1 MKGISKKSIRN
12 ALAIL
17 LCVVTVM
24 LSFCSC
30 SSDKNAEK
38 EAENNNSSA
47 ETIGSGKALKLEDY
61 VKVTYSAMD
70 ATLENLYSGYAKP
83 VIEVDYDKL
92 GKDIGIKGYKN
103 YHIEVEGYDKERADS
118 RFKGIEHVSAINYFK
133 IDLKDYYK
141 YLSNGDVITVELS
154 VKSNS
159 YTLEETVS
167 AMNIS
172 IEKELNIT
180 VEGLKQAKELDLM
193 GEVEKYIVYSGANG
207 NGEAIVDFSS
217 VTEPFVVDG
226 VFYLKPGDRYS
237 GKNMLKVIYENEEIA
252 TFGYYLEKE
261 RINNSG
267 IRSYS
272 AEELTEG
279 DVYYAKIDN
288 DQLLSALIK
297 LGYVPK
303 ETVREVVTPDLGQYV
318 TSKNELTE
326 ADIEVIKQGVTDML
340 AEKYPDAEISSA
352 YFATI
357 KPGEVCD
364 DNEKAVITFACKIPL
379 YTGISYYGYVVN
391 GVAKTK
397 SGEIKFEDISDKYI
411 RGETIEE
418 FENNLKP
425 AYTYEKLF

>member
-12 ALAIL
+12 ALAVL

-38 EAENNNSSA
+38 EAEGNNAAA
-47 ETIGSGKALKLEDY
+47 ETIGSGKQLSLADY

-70 ATLENLYSGYAKP
+70 ATVENLYSGYAKP

-103 YHIEVEGYDKERADS
+103 YHIEVEGHDKKRVDS
-118 RFKGIEHVSAINYFK
+118 YFEGSDHVSAINYFK
-133 IDLKDYYK
+133 IDFKDYYE
-141 YLSNGDVITVELS
+141 YVANGDVITVELS

-180 VEGLKQAKELDLM
+180 VEGLKQAKELDFM
-193 GEVEKYIVYSGANG
+193 GEIEKYVVYTGANG
-207 NGEAIVDFSS
+207 NGKAKMDFSS

-226 VFYLKPGDRYS
+226 VFYLKPENEYNGTNS
-237 GKNMLKVIYENEEIA
+237 VKVVYENEEIA
-252 TFGYYLEKE
+252 TFGYYIEKE

-267 IRSYS
+267 MHSYR
-272 AEELTEG
+272 AEEITEG
-279 DVYYAKIDN
+279 DVLYIKILDSK
-288 DQLLSALIK
+288 LSSELIK
-297 LGYVPK
+297 RGYVLK
-303 ETVREVVTPDLGQYV
+303 ETVREFTVPDIGDYV
-318 TSKNELTE
+318 KAKDEMTSEDIEKIKQDFSNELS
-326 ADIEVIKQGVTDML
+326 V
-340 AEKYPDAEISSA
+340 KYPDSEILSMH
-352 YFATI
+352 FATI
-357 KPGEVCD
+357 KPGEACEVH
-364 DNEKAVITFACKIPL
+364 EKTEIFFVCKIN
-379 YTGISYYGYVVN
+379 YSWGSSYHCYSANSIV
-391 GVAKTK
+391 KTK
-397 SGEIKFEDISDKYI
+397 AGEIRYEGSDMEAIGK
-411 RGETIEE
+411 TPEE
-418 FENNLKP
+418 VEGRFDP

>member
-38 EAENNNSSA
+38 EAEGNNAAA
-47 ETIGSGKALKLEDY
+47 ETIGSGKQLSLDDY

-92 GKDIGIKGYKN
+92 GEDIGIKGYKN

-118 RFKGIEHVSAINYFK
+118 RFKGVEHVSAINYFK
-133 IDLKDYYK
+133 IDFKDYYK

-207 NGEAIVDFSS
+207 NGKAIVDFSS

-288 DQLLSALIK
+288 DELINALIK

-303 ETVREVVTPDLGQYV
+303 ETVREFTVPDIGDYV
-318 TSKNELTE
+318 KAKDEMTSEDIEKIKQDFSNELS
-326 ADIEVIKQGVTDML
+326 V
-340 AEKYPDAEISSA
+340 KYPDSEILSMH
-352 YFATI
+352 FATI
-357 KPGEVCD
+357 KPGEACED
-364 DNEKAVITFACKIPL
+364 HEKTEIFFVCKIN
-379 YTGISYYGYVVN
+379 YSWGSSYHCYSANSIV
-391 GVAKTK
+391 KTK
-397 SGEIKFEDISDKYI
+397 AGEIRYEGSDMEAIGK
-411 RGETIEE
+411 TPEE
-418 FENNLKP
+418 VESRFDT